1 MSTDISYTIDDMNEV
16 LLKGDSFFWNDFE
29 VKLIQQKNY
38 EVFKGGV
45 KIGRFPASWSTY
57 WMIEDMITNEKV

>member
-1 MSTDISYTIDDMNEV
+1 MSTHTKYTIDDMNEI

-38 EVFKGGV
+38 EVFKDGERRGEV
-45 KIGRFPASWSTY
+45 MTSDCKSLPDACPR
-57 WMIEDMITNEKV
+57 